1 MAISY
6 RTRKFT
12 IPLRVDRVKE
22 KIEIEFASSDLD
34 GEEITLIDA
43 ADSGTVILQFDADS
57 DVYDGTS
64 AGGKIQVG
72 IKNASSRSEM
82 VRRAVK
88 AYAASES
95 PDTLILGDLS
105 GNKLSVQQTVAG
117 DVVTAAV
124 TDAAKLVITE
134 IQAGSNG
141 NANPDI
147 AAGAA
152 TLSVDSSNLGF
163 NPALDTLK
171 LQVNCN
177 DYEGSGAGRYEVS
190 VRPAGSE
197 VYATAAEDNVAG
209 EDVVIIGGQSNSIV
223 FDGVKVVLAGVT
235 ASDAEIYLTF
245 ISEAK

>member
-22 KIEIEFASSDLD
+22 KVEIEFASSDLD

-57 DVYDGTS
+57 DVYDGS
-64 AGGKIQVG
+64 QVGGKIQVG